1 MNKKQLR
8 EIFKKKR
15 ASLSTQK
22 KEAASY
28 SLFEALK
35 AEPSIQKATH
45 ICGYMAMKNEISLYP
60 FLEWVLNHNKNLY
73 LPRFKKNNYHI
84 AQVKNM
90 STDIVLGHY
99 NIKEP
104 SSTCPEIPAHSS
116 LIDVWIVP
124 GMAFTRFGNR
134 LGMGLGVYDQLL
146 VNAKGK
152 KIGVGFLFQEA
163 PILPVD
169 EWDICMD
176 NVFFK

>member
-15 ASLSTQK
+15 ASITTKK
-22 KEAASY
+22 KESASY
-28 SLFEALK
+28 SLFETLK
-35 AEPSIQKATH
+35 ADPSIQKATH
-45 ICGYMAMKNEISLYP
+45 ICGYMAMKNEISLSP

-73 LPRFKKNNYHI
+73 LPRFQKNNYHI

-90 STDIVLGHY
+90 SADIVLGRY

-104 SSTCPEIPAHSS
+104 SRACPEISAHSS

-146 VNAKGK
+146 VNAQGK
-152 KIGVGFLFQEA
+152 KIGVAFSVQEA
-163 PILPVD
+163 TILPVD

-176 NVFFK
+176 DVFFK